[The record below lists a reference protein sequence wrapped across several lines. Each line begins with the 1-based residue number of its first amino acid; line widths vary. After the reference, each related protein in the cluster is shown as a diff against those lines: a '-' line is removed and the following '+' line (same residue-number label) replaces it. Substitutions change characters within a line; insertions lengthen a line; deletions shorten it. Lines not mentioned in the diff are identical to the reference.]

1 LKNTVHVQ
9 VFYSPSCPF
18 SFRQLERIRKAIENL
33 RNCIVYEEINIYEKP
48 GTAEKIGFYVLLDR
62 DFVPVFIDGQ
72 QYAGDFTQTELGE
85 AVKKALRES
94 K

>member
-1 LKNTVHVQ
+1 MHVQ

-33 RNCIVYEEINIYEKP
+33 RDRIVYEEINVYEEP
-48 GTAEKIGFYVLLDR
+48 EDGEKMGFYGLLSR
-62 DFVPVFIDGQ
+62 NFVPVFIDGQ
-72 QYAGDFTQTELGE
+72 QYTGDFTEKELDE
-85 AVKKALRES
+85 AVKKALQES